1 MTPPTDVHG
10 SEADAPEADAPP
22 TTESTAALVDLLV
35 QTSFEIV
42 AIVTRVGAEH
52 DMSLTLVR
60 MLGILRDR
68 TLKMAELADYLGL
81 ERSTVSGLIDRAER
95 RGFVVREAHSVDGRS
110 IQLRLTP
117 DGQNMAKR
125 GADEIAVRMA
135 PLLETVP
142 PQLRALLTDP
152 HTGG

>member
-1 MTPPTDVHG
+1 MTTPADATD
-10 SEADAPEADAPP
+10 SFEADAPGQGDE
-22 TTESTAALVDLLV
+22 LVDLLV
-35 QTSFEIV
+35 QTSFDVI

-68 TLKMAELADYLGL
+68 TLKAAELADYLGL

-95 RGFVVREAHSVDGRS
+95 RGFVVREAHSADGRS
-110 IQLRLTP
+110 VQLRLT
-117 DGQNMAKR
+117 DAGQAMAKR

-135 PLLETVP
+135 PLLERVP
-142 PQLRALLTDP
+142 PRLRELLAD
-152 HTGG
+152 